1 MTHPW
6 PLPSGVSHPG
16 EETSSALR
24 REERARPGP
33 KERPVGCMQ
42 EGHVVGQGMEEKP
55 REGQSGNS
63 KWFVRVGIE
72 GEA

>member
-1 MTHPW
+1 
-6 PLPSGVSHPG
+6 
-16 EETSSALR
+16 
-24 REERARPGP
+24 
-33 KERPVGCMQ
+33 MQ
-42 EGHVVGQGMEEKP
+42 EGHVVGQGMEEKL

>member
-1 MTHPW
+1 M
-6 PLPSGVSHPG
+6 
-16 EETSSALR
+16 
-24 REERARPGP
+24 
-33 KERPVGCMQ
+33 
-42 EGHVVGQGMEEKP
+42 VGQGMEEKP